1 MEDSSKR
8 NSVQIAGTDI
18 RKIEYRGQ
26 QVVTFAMIDKVHKRP
41 DGTAGR
47 SFREN
52 RERFVDGDDC
62 IELTSDEIRRMS
74 LEGVL
79 PRRTARATLI
89 TKRGYLKIAKT
100 LGDDKAWEVFDEMI
114 ERYFAV
120 EQIVETAKVVHLDRA
135 ARETRLFMRQALQ
148 IAGLAGLAGNQ
159 RLIAANRSTRKAT
172 GFDYLD
178 SMGIPHMEAPQNDVL
193 LTATDIGKQL
203 GAISAIRV
211 NHLLSEHGFQIG
223 GRDSKG
229 HGFWKPTEKGI
240 KAGGVMVDVERSN
253 KTGQARQLRWAS
265 NIVATL
271 RDIIGGEA
279 A

>member
-1 MEDSSKR
+1 MTS
-8 NSVQIAGTDI
+8 NIIIAGTEI
-18 RKIEYRGQ
+18 RKIEYRGE
-26 QVVTFAMIDKVHKRP
+26 QVVTFAMIDKVHSRP

-47 SFREN
+47 SFRDN
-52 RERFVDGDDC
+52 RDRFVAGDDY

-74 LEGVL
+74 QAGVL
-79 PRRTARATLI
+79 PTRTARATLI

-120 EQIVETAKVVHLDRA
+120 EQIAAVAKVVHLDKS

-178 SMGIPHMEAPQNDVL
+178 AMGVPHLEAPQNDTL
-193 LTATDIGKQL
+193 LTPGDIGAQL

-211 NHLLSEHGFQIG
+211 NHLLSEHDFQTG
-223 GRDSKG
+223 GRDKKG
-229 HGFWKPTEKGI
+229 RNYWVPTEKGI
-240 KAGGVMVDVERSN
+240 KAGGVMTDVERSN

-265 NIVATL
+265 SIVEVL
-271 RDIIGGEA
+271 RGIIGGEVA
-279 A
+279 

>member
-1 MEDSSKR
+1 MKDST
-8 NSVQIAGTDI
+8 NTPSVQIAGTEI

-26 QVVTFAMIDKVHKRP
+26 QVVTFTMIDKVHGRP

-47 SFREN
+47 AYRDN
-52 RERFVDGDDC
+52 RTRFISGEDYFD
-62 IELTSDEIRRMS
+62 LTSDEIRRMIE
-74 LEGVL
+74 LDVFPKG
-79 PRRTARATLI
+79 TARGKVI

-100 LGDDKAWEVFDEMI
+100 LGDDKAWEVFDEML

-120 EQIVETAKVVHLDRA
+120 EATEPTPVSSDRA
-135 ARETRLFMRQALQ
+135 AREARLFMRQALQ
-148 IAGLAGLAGNQ
+148 IASLAGLAGNQ

-178 SMGIPHMEAPQNDVL
+178 AMGVSYLEAPQNDTL
-193 LTATDIGKQL
+193 LSPSDIGKQL

-211 NHLLSEHGFQIG
+211 NHILAENGFQIG
-223 GRDSKG
+223 GKDKKG
-229 HGFWKPTEKGI
+229 RSYWIPTEKGI

-265 NIVATL
+265 SITAVL
-271 RDIIGGEA
+271 RELIGGEVA
-279 A
+279 